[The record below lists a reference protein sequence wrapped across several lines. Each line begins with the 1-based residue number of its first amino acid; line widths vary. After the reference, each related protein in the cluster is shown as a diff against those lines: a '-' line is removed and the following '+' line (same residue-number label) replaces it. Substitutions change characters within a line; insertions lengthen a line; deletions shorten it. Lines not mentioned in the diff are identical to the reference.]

1 MSPNLSKEKLC
12 FTLCSLFLLADKRN
26 QVFGIRLVNRP
37 FCRVDHQCLVFLSGE
52 INIWML
58 DLVPIRVDPAEIV
71 RPALDAPLVGRVGQ
85 GGEGIVDIGQ
95 TDERR

>member
-1 MSPNLSKEKLC
+1 
-12 FTLCSLFLLADKRN
+12 
-26 QVFGIRLVNRP
+26 
-37 FCRVDHQCLVFLSGE
+37 
-52 INIWML
+52 ML